1 MTRFALAAL
10 LVLATTF
17 GFPNPALAQGS
28 QGFCPDASGITVVVD
43 FQELGGSTIVRC
55 ATGDQATGLAA
66 LKNSGI
72 GITGTQR
79 WGEGFICRIEGKPA
93 ANSEACIDTP
103 PARAYWSYWHAS
115 NGGAWTY
122 SDKGV
127 INRKPPAG
135 SFEGWSFSLDKT
147 ETTNPPPRVAPVRP
161 VAAPTT
167 TKPPVVPP
175 PGAPV
180 QPGAP
185 AQPGSPAQPGKPAP
199 GTPAAPG
206 AVTTTTPPAST
217 PTSGSA
223 SASASV
229 GPSTSG
235 EPAAAP
241 STTDSATWSGEVENT
256 AAEDRS
262 NSPVGALVGAGAV
275 LLLAIAGGVVGFR
288 RRRAADR

>member
-17 GFPNPALAQGS
+17 GFPNPAVAQGS
-28 QGFCPDASGITVVVD
+28 PGFCPDAGGITVVVD

-55 ATGDQATGLAA
+55 ASGDQATGLAA
-66 LKNSGI
+66 LKNAGI

-93 ANSEACIDTP
+93 ANSEACVDTP
-103 PARAYWSYWHAS
+103 PARAYWSYWYAP

-127 INRKPPAG
+127 LNRKPAAG
-135 SFEGWSFSLDKT
+135 GFEGWSFSLDKT

-167 TKPPVVPP
+167 TRPPVVPP
-175 PGAPV
+175 VVPV

-185 AQPGSPAQPGKPAP
+185 GKPAP
-199 GTPAAPG
+199 PTAPTG
-206 AVTTTTPPAST
+206 ATTTTSPAPTSSSAPASSSSSA
-217 PTSGSA
+217 PTTTGA
-223 SASASV
+223 S
-229 GPSTSG
+229 ST
-235 EPAAAP
+235 AP
-241 STTDSATWSGEVENT
+241 STTDSAAWSGEVRNT
-256 AAEDRS
+256 AAEERS
-262 NSPVGALVGAGAV
+262 DSPVGALIGVGAVV
-275 LLLAIAGGVVGFR
+275 LLGVAGGVVGFR
-288 RRRAADR
+288 RRRAAGR

>member
-17 GFPNPALAQGS
+17 GFPNRAAAQGS
-28 QGFCPDASGITVVVD
+28 QGFCPDGGGITVVVD

-55 ATGDQATGLAA
+55 AAGDQATGLAA

-115 NGGAWTY
+115 NGGSWTY

-127 INRKPPAG
+127 LNRKPPAG

-175 PGAPV
+175 VVPV
-180 QPGAP
+180 
-185 AQPGSPAQPGKPAP
+185 QPGSPAQPGKPAP

-206 AVTTTTPPAST
+206 AVTTTTPPATTST
-217 PTSGSA
+217 SVSASTSA
-223 SASASV
+223 SASASP
-229 GPSTSG
+229 GTSG
-235 EPAAAP
+235 GSTAAP
-241 STTDSATWSGEVENT
+241 STTDSAAWSGEVRNT

-262 NSPVGALVGAGAV
+262 NSPTGALVGAGAV
-275 LLLAIAGGVVGFR
+275 LLLGVAGGVVGFR
-288 RRRAADR
+288 RRRAAGR